1 LKVWVAI
8 GSLHFPVA
16 IFVFYTTRRIVATK
30 KSFLIPYVFFHPL
43 MSFEQ
48 ILPCLFGF
56 LAAVFT
62 GMAKTGIP
70 GISMLGVLLMTFA
83 FPGQERFS
91 TGAVLPILIVGDLVA
106 ISLYRQKIQWRII
119 AKLLIPTIVGI
130 ALGAWAL
137 ACTSDKS
144 FQGTLALVVLTL
156 MLFDLARKYF
166 RWESIGRNV
175 LFGPALGATTGLTT
189 MYANAGAPPM
199 YVYMA
204 AQNLDKEQYMATW
217 VWLFCIVNLIKL
229 PVSCTLGMINL
240 TTLGFVA
247 CNLLPGLLIGAFL
260 GRRLFLWI
268 PEKHFLNVV
277 FAGTLLA
284 VIGMI
289 LPLFR

>member
-1 LKVWVAI
+1 
-8 GSLHFPVA
+8 
-16 IFVFYTTRRIVATK
+16 
-30 KSFLIPYVFFHPL
+30 

-48 ILPCLFGF
+48 FLPHLFGF
-56 LAAVFT
+56 LAALFI

-70 GISMLGVLLMTFA
+70 GISLPGILLMTFA

-91 TGAVLPILIVGDLVA
+91 TGAVLPVLIAGDLFAV
-106 ISLYRQKIQWRII
+106 SLYRKKIQWQII
-119 AKLLIPTIVGI
+119 GKLLIPTMVGI
-130 ALGAWAL
+130 AVGAWML
-137 ACTSDKS
+137 AETSDKN
-144 FQGTLALVVLTL
+144 FQAILALIVLVL
-156 MLFDLARKYF
+156 VLFDLARKWYH
-166 RWESIGRNV
+166 WDSVGRNV
-175 LFGPALGATTGLTT
+175 FFGAGLGGATGFTT
-189 MYANAGAPPM
+189 MYANAGGPPM

-217 VWLFCIVNLIKL
+217 VWLFCIVNLAKL
-229 PVSCTLGMINL
+229 PISCGLGMINM

-247 CNLLPGLLIGAFL
+247 LNLLPGLLVGVFL

-268 PEKHFLNVV
+268 PEKYFLNTV